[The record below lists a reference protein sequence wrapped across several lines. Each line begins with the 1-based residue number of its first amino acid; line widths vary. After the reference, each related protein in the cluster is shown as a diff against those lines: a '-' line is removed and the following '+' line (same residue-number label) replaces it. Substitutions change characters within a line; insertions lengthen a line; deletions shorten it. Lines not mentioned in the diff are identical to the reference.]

1 MPKHSKPRAGSL
13 QFWPRKRAKK
23 ILPSVNWDAIGLRSD
38 SDSKEIGLKGFIC
51 YKVGMSSAFVRDNTE
66 NSMTKTKRIVV
77 PVTILECPLMKIYSV
92 RFYKDKKVAKDV
104 IVGFDDKLKSKL
116 KKPKTLG
123 KIDKISGEYDD
134 LKVIVYSNVKST
146 GLKNSPDLSEIGL
159 SGSFEEKLKF
169 VQDKI
174 ESGFSVSD
182 VFNEGLVDIRGITK
196 GKGLQGPV
204 KRFGISLKD
213 HKSEKGRR
221 RPGSLGPWTP
231 SRVTFRTPM
240 AGQLGFQTRPEYN
253 KLIVN
258 IGKTS
263 EKDLNKQEGFHRYG
277 KIKNDYIILK
287 GSIPGV
293 KKRAILI
300 TKPLRPTKLTSK
312 QKLEF
317 VNLR

>member
-23 ILPSVNWDAIGLRSD
+23 ILPSVNWDAINSED
-38 SDSKEIGLKGFIC
+38 AKLKGFIA
-51 YKVGMSSAFVRDNTE
+51 YKVGMSSAYVRDNTE
-66 NSMTKTKRIVV
+66 ESMTKTKRIII

-92 RFYKDKKVAKDV
+92 RFYKDRKVAKDV

-116 KKPKTLG
+116 KKPKSFG
-123 KIDKISGEYDD
+123 KIEKTEGYDD
-134 LKVIVYSNVKST
+134 LRLIVYSVLKPT
-146 GLKNSPDLSEIGL
+146 GLKNSPDLTEIGL
-159 SGSFEEKLKF
+159 GGSFEDKLKF
-169 VQDKI
+169 VQEKI
-174 ESGFSVSD
+174 ETGFSVSD
-182 VFNEGLVDIRGITK
+182 VFSAPGVLADIRGITT

-221 RPGSLGPWTP
+221 RPGSLAAWTP

-240 AGQLGFQTRPEYN
+240 AGQTGFQTRPEYN
-253 KLIVN
+253 KMNVN
-258 IGKTS
+258 MGKLS
-263 EKDLNKQEGFHRYG
+263 ETDINKEEGFHRYG
-277 KIKNDYIILK
+277 KIKSDYIVLK

-293 KKRAILI
+293 KKRGLLI
-300 TKPLRPTKLTSK
+300 TRALRPTKLTSK

-317 VNLR
+317 IEFR